1 MLLCMRTTVHVN
13 DGLLRAAKRRAA
25 EDGTSLRQV
34 FETALRKYLGQERQA
49 ARYRLKWR
57 PELGKLHPGVRL
69 DDRDALFD
77 LMEGR

>member
-25 EDGTSLRQV
+25 DDGTTLRQV
-34 FETALRKYLGQERQA
+34 FETALRKYLGQGQRTA
-49 ARYRLKWR
+49 PYSLKWR
-57 PELGKLHPGVRL
+57 PEHGKLQPGVRL

-77 LMEGR
+77 RMEGR